1 MPLSKPTDTLRDIPV
16 TSKKQRIFM
25 VRRYP
30 GPENPLLRTNL
41 LSTSTNSYTAF
52 FLHAKIIAIES
63 ILSLFL
69 LSVKDSGPEF

>member
-30 GPENPLLRTNL
+30 GPENPFFRTNL

-52 FLHAKIIAIES
+52 FLHA
-63 ILSLFL
+63 SL
-69 LSVKDSGPEF
+69 